1 MEYKSCAWKI
11 RVTAEENEKFTQEMK
26 SLRITWNR
34 QKYIK
39 QILFSDKRNTDN
51 TAGVEEALTKEEL
64 FIFNKIGVN
73 INQIAKKI
81 NATDERFL
89 NTNDLN
95 LLNELKE
102 MLLGIINKRQKNG
115 S

>member
-1 MEYKSCAWKI
+1 MEYKSCRWTI
-11 RVTAEENEKFTQEMK
+11 RVTAEENEQFNREMK
-26 SLRITWNR
+26 ALRINYDRT
-34 QKYIK
+34 KYIK
-39 QILFSDKRNTDN
+39 QILFSEKRSTDN
-51 TAGVEEALTKEEL
+51 TTVLDEALTKEEL

-102 MLLGIINKRQKNG
+102 MLLGLINRRQKI
-115 S
+115 